1 MSFHRSPSVEI
12 DGVGHNDRALKSA
25 YHQFPKFNQKTYRM
39 NGRRRILGIDPALT
53 TTGYAVVSEDPQGNI
68 ELLEGGLIR
77 TKSSESLEQRLKAIN
92 ATLTEIIEEFE
103 PDEVAIE
110 DLHSRYRN
118 LKTAIIMGHARGVA
132 ILAAGNADLPVHH
145 YQPTRVKSIVAGSG
159 RADKAQ
165 MKRAVSMRLGL
176 AGEIEKD
183 DVADAVGIAMC
194 HIHVT
199 GSRELVEAI
208 KKR

>member
-1 MSFHRSPSVEI
+1 M
-12 DGVGHNDRALKSA
+12 KS
-25 YHQFPKFNQKTYRM
+25 N
-39 NGRRRILGIDPALT
+39 RRVLGIDPALT
-53 TTGYAVVSEDPQGNI
+53 TTGYAVVSADDRGNV

-77 TKSSESLEQRLKAIN
+77 TKASEALEQRLKAIN
-92 ATLTEIIEEFE
+92 STLAEIIEEFG

-132 ILAAGNADLPVHH
+132 MLAAGSAGVPVHH

-159 RADKAQ
+159 RADKAE

-176 AGEIEKD
+176 TEEISKE
-183 DVADAVGIAMC
+183 DVADAVGIAIC
-194 HIHVT
+194 HVHVT
-199 GSRELVEAI
+199 GSPELAEMVN
-208 KKR
+208 KG

>member
-1 MSFHRSPSVEI
+1 
-12 DGVGHNDRALKSA
+12 
-25 YHQFPKFNQKTYRM
+25 M
-39 NGRRRILGIDPALT
+39 NGHRKILGIDPALT
-53 TTGYAVVSEDPQGNI
+53 TTGYAVVTADERGNVK
-68 ELLEGGLIR
+68 LLEGGLVR
-77 TKSSESLEQRLKAIN
+77 TKSSEPLERRLRVISE
-92 ATLTEIIEEFE
+92 TLSEIIEEFE

-132 ILAAGNADLPVHH
+132 ILAAGSANIPVHH
-145 YQPTRVKSIVAGSG
+145 YQPTRVKSIVTGSG

-176 AGEIEKD
+176 TEEIQKD
-183 DVADAVGIAMC
+183 DVADAVGIAIC

-199 GSRELVEAI
+199 GSPEIVEAT
-208 KKR
+208 KQR

>member
-1 MSFHRSPSVEI
+1 MA
-12 DGVGHNDRALKSA
+12 G
-25 YHQFPKFNQKTYRM
+25 T
-39 NGRRRILGIDPALT
+39 RRVLGIDPALT
-53 TTGYAVVSEDPQGNI
+53 TTGYAVVVADARGNV
-68 ELLEGGLIR
+68 ELLEGGLVR
-77 TKSSESLEQRLKAIN
+77 TKANEALEERLRTIN
-92 ATLTEIIEEFE
+92 ETLEEVIEEFE

-132 ILAAGNADLPVHH
+132 ILAAGRANIPVHH

-165 MKRAVSMRLGL
+165 MKRAVSLRLGL
-176 AGEIEKD
+176 TEDIAKD
-183 DVADAVGIAMC
+183 DVADAVGIAIC

-199 GSRELVEAI
+199 GSSAVSEKVGRA
-208 KKR
+208 

>member
-1 MSFHRSPSVEI
+1 MA
-12 DGVGHNDRALKSA
+12 G
-25 YHQFPKFNQKTYRM
+25 T
-39 NGRRRILGIDPALT
+39 RRILGIDPALT
-53 TTGYAVVSEDPQGNI
+53 TTGYAVVAADARGNV
-68 ELLEGGLIR
+68 ELLEGGLVR
-77 TKSSESLEQRLKAIN
+77 TKANEALEERLRTIN
-92 ATLTEIIEEFE
+92 ETLEEVIEEFE

-132 ILAAGNADLPVHH
+132 ILAAGRAKIPVHH

-165 MKRAVSMRLGL
+165 MKRAVSLRLGL
-176 AGEIEKD
+176 TEDIDKD
-183 DVADAVGIAMC
+183 DVADAVGIAIC

-199 GSRELVEAI
+199 GSSAVSEKVGRA
-208 KKR
+208 

>member
-1 MSFHRSPSVEI
+1 MA
-12 DGVGHNDRALKSA
+12 G
-25 YHQFPKFNQKTYRM
+25 T
-39 NGRRRILGIDPALT
+39 RRILGIDPALT
-53 TTGYAVVSEDPQGNI
+53 TTGYAVVSADARGNV

-77 TKSSESLEQRLKAIN
+77 TKASDELGKRLRVIN
-92 ATLTEIIEEFE
+92 KTLGDVIEEFG

-132 ILAAGNADLPVHH
+132 ILAAGSAGIPVHH

-176 AGEIEKD
+176 GEEITKD
-183 DVADAVGIAMC
+183 DVADAVGIAIC
-194 HIHVT
+194 HVHVT
-199 GSRELVEAI
+199 GSSAVSG
-208 KKR
+208 KRR

>member
-1 MSFHRSPSVEI
+1 MTGNR
-12 DGVGHNDRALKSA
+12 
-25 YHQFPKFNQKTYRM
+25 T
-39 NGRRRILGIDPALT
+39 ILGIDPALT
-53 TTGYAVVSEDPQGNI
+53 TTGYAVVTADPRGNVK
-68 ELLEGGLIR
+68 LLEGGLIR
-77 TKSSESLEQRLKAIN
+77 TKASESLEQRLKAIN
-92 ATLTEIIEEFE
+92 STLTEIIEEFE

-132 ILAAGNADLPVHH
+132 MLAAGSADIPVHH

-176 AGEIEKD
+176 TEEIAKD
-183 DVADAVGIAMC
+183 DVADAVGIAIC

-199 GSRELVEAI
+199 GSSQVVEMAI
-208 KKR
+208 RK